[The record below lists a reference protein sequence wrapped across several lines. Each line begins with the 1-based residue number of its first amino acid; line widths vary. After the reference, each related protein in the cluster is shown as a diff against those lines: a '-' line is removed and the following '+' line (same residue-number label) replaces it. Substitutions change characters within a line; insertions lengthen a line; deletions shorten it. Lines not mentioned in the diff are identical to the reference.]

1 MYWYMYRTCIGRDPT
16 VQYLKKGI
24 RDTIFGVSY
33 PTFVPRSAA
42 GVMRGGGP
50 GLRERCDAMDPYDM
64 VVMEPYDMVVVVMRT

>member
-1 MYWYMYRTCIGRDPT
+1 MYCYMYRTCIGRDPT

-42 GVMRGGGP
+42 GV
-50 GLRERCDAMDPYDM
+50 LECISYQYCTLHCNLYWT
-64 VVMEPYDMVVVVMRT
+64 VQLY

>member
-42 GVMRGGGP
+42 GVYTHKIQNTECICLVVHMIP
-50 GLRERCDAMDPYDM
+50 KDALA
-64 VVMEPYDMVVVVMRT
+64 

>member
-42 GVMRGGGP
+42 GVLYALIGVLGRSAYGVPRARALIGASP
-50 GLRERCDAMDPYDM
+50 PARR
-64 VVMEPYDMVVVVMRT
+64 